1 VCTLVFPA
9 VVCPWILRL
18 TAARLNVCSTSGS
31 HDGSLY
37 AYGLSV
43 GGSDWVTIRIRD
55 VATGETL
62 PDVVPWVKFSN
73 ITWTLD
79 NKGFFYSRYPAVE
92 GVGVGG
98 DASKHAGTEV
108 NKNEYHMLYYH
119 VVGTPAESDVC
130 VFEDN
135 SQPLWNVG
143 CELSHNG
150 NVLLISV
157 SGVGGAA
164 LGCIGFLIVVCVRM
178 CVLRDSMGATHAI
191 SCTTCAWTT
200 HSPSF

>member
-1 VCTLVFPA
+1 
-9 VVCPWILRL
+9 
-18 TAARLNVCSTSGS
+18 
-31 HDGSLY
+31 
-37 AYGLSV
+37 V

-130 VFEDN
+130 VFEDK
-135 SQPLWNVG
+135 S
-143 CELSHNG
+143 ELSHNG

-164 LGCIGFLIVVCVRM
+164 LVASVFSLWFVCACACSEIQWVRPM
-178 CVLRDSMGATHAI
+178 QSRVLLAPGRHIHRVSKVPNHRQAARCPHD
-191 SCTTCAWTT
+191 
-200 HSPSF
+200 